1 MLLQG
6 GLLPSYFYCFSLFLL
21 RFDFRNAP
29 EMEGIHNCGFKEK
42 LPNIDTQADDAGNDH
57 LHVGYSFIS
66 PCQLLCHFPHSQL
79 GDEEIPTSPDTSSET
94 ATRINLCVLFC
105 RTSLEYRDPHA
116 GSKRHLTIVKRGE

>member
-6 GLLPSYFYCFSLFLL
+6 GLLPSYFHCFILFLL

-29 EMEGIHNCGFKEK
+29 EMEGIHNCDFEEK

-57 LHVGYSFIS
+57 LHAGYSFIS

-79 GDEEIPTSPDTSSET
+79 GDEEIPTSPDTHLKLPLGLICAS
-94 ATRINLCVLFC
+94 
-105 RTSLEYRDPHA
+105 YPA
-116 GSKRHLTIVKRGE
+116 GQAWNTGTHTQAAKGISP